1 MIKYMERNVQEQ
13 EQSDDVVNFL
23 HKLVKSMRFKMV
35 KIILRIVECKSL
47 MAGKKDYK
55 ISLLVMVITRK
66 Y

>member
-23 HKLVKSMRFKMV
+23 HKLVKSVKSMRFKMV

-47 MAGKKDYK
+47 MAVKKD
-55 ISLLVMVITRK
+55 
-66 Y
+66 